1 VGLVLVSNAKETT
14 IMHWWEVPAT
24 EQAAEAAQ
32 PKAVAYYRHSAQDRQ
47 ENSIPIQQDQVRQW
61 AEKNGVDIIQ
71 EFADAGKS
79 GQTAEGQ
86 PMPKNICSRAIGYA
100 RTAVSNPENIARQV
114 TEIREYCDR
123 HAIMLVKI
131 VTVCGSSGNKP
142 FDERGG
148 RLIKEM
154 VLRGAV
160 DTLIVTDA
168 ARLSRDPDVLATTAD
183 WLNEHDVGIYL
194 LSNGSYY
201 FPVL

>member
-1 VGLVLVSNAKETT
+1 MT
-14 IMHWWEVPAT
+14 HWWEIATDDQAGEPAR
-24 EQAAEAAQ
+24 
-32 PKAVAYYRHSAQDRQ
+32 PKAVAYCRHSAQDRQ
-47 ENSIPIQQDQVRQW
+47 ENSIPIQQDQVREW

-100 RTAVSNPENIARQV
+100 RTAVANPDNIARQV
-114 TEIREYCDR
+114 REIREYCDR
-123 HAIMLVKI
+123 HAIVLVKI